1 MTIDENTPFI
11 THNQMVEEFDRKRE
25 EFEVRDEEPVE
36 HDYWDLVEIHYCE
49 EPFIE
54 DKYL

>member
-25 EFEVRDEEPVE
+25 EFRDEEPVE